1 MVAVEVVR
9 LVRFRRQFE
18 GPASGLDV
26 GHSRAAADFGLSQRA
41 RWFYF
46 LMGKMREFK

>member
-1 MVAVEVVR
+1 MVAVEVVI
-9 LVRFRRQFE
+9 LVRFRRQFK

-26 GHSRAAADFGLSQRA
+26 GHSRAAAGFGLSQRA

-46 LMGKMREFK
+46 LLGKMREFK